1 MQAQPKAQTRFE
13 LTVEQRKRLAEI
25 AREELGR
32 SSGMRRS
39 AIERFARRIEDDPA
53 LLKSV
58 LLAACEELAERFVG
72 GNIRA
77 DRTKLFVAAS
87 REISTP
93 AYVAPSKGPISTPK
107 TSVRQIGEAVRSS
120 LLDLPLDSGI
130 LLRLATKT
138 QVFEFGKNL
147 EAHGTTTLKRARFFL
162 SVCDLVPSGGALV
175 GDHVDE
181 ATALRLWKEA
191 A

>member
-1 MQAQPKAQTRFE
+1 MKPQPKPQTRFE
-13 LTVEQRKRLAEI
+13 LTTEQRRRLAEM

-32 SSGMRRS
+32 SSGMRRA

-58 LLAACEELAERFVG
+58 LLAAADELAERFVG
-72 GNIRA
+72 GNIRTE
-77 DRTKLFVAAS
+77 RTKLFVAAS
-87 REISTP
+87 REIE
-93 AYVAPSKGPISTPK
+93 AHVYVAPVKGPISTPK
-107 TSVRQIGEAVRSS
+107 TSVKQIGEAVRSS
-120 LLDLPLDSGI
+120 LLDLPLDSGL

-162 SVCDLVPSGGALV
+162 SICDHVPSGGALV